1 MYHKYNDLVREGDYN
16 RMASYSQNKQYD
28 CYMVVTK
35 DKSQALMTYVQVR
48 GVPNSKSKKVKLM
61 GLDPKASYMLEGTDA
76 MYSGELLM
84 KGGFLVKGMWGDAAS
99 RLYHFKKK

>member
-1 MYHKYNDLVREGDYN
+1 MYHKYNDLVREGDYY
-16 RMASYSQNKQYD
+16 RIASYSQNKQYD

-84 KGGFLVKGMWGDAAS
+84 KGGFLVKGMWGDATS